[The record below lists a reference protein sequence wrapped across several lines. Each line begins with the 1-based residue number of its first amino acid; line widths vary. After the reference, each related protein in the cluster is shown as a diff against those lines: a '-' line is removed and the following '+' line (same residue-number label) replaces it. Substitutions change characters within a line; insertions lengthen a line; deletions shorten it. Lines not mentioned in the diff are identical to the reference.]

1 MINRDEF
8 LTELKEEQ
16 RFRKTLRKLLEGYLK
31 EKKQAQLLEEQRI
44 RKVIR
49 VLIKESKAELLNEKE
64 DATPHASTG
73 INSLEVVLNAIKKTS
88 KDAYSRLATSPD
100 QRKAFIS
107 TWKWFFKAAFS
118 EDVKLRNA
126 AESAA
131 EKIDKNGF
139 GTPEKT
145 AAVDS
150 DELIQEQDVP
160 EEQEVEEDDEEFTMK
175 ITDPKLQAVEP
186 EEEVKEPT
194 EEEEH
199 DFKVSEIITSFDD
212 IDRAGPVA
220 AAALY
225 NATRKQVMA
234 AFDQLNGD
242 DAENFYKW
250 FFINML
256 GTKLAGFEGDPEIK
270 PLTGHFQYAE
280 AGLQKLGI
288 ETAPELL
295 PVEDADAFN
304 IPDEEF

>member
-16 RFRKTLRKLLEGYLK
+16 RFRKVLRKLLEGYMK
-31 EKKQAQLLEEQRI
+31 EKKQTQLLEEQRI

-49 VLIKESKAELLNEKE
+49 VLIKESKTELLNEKE
-64 DATPHASTG
+64 EVVPHASTG
-73 INSLEVVLNAIKKTS
+73 INELEVILQAIKDTS
-88 KDAYSRLATSPD
+88 KQAYKRLTTSPD

-107 TWKWFFKAAFS
+107 TWKWLFKAAFS
-118 EDVKLRNA
+118 EDMKLRNA
-126 AESAA
+126 AEAAA

-139 GTPEKT
+139 ETSAG
-145 AAVDS
+145 AA
-150 DELIQEQDVP
+150 DELIQEQEVP
-160 EEQEVEEDDEEFTMK
+160 EKQEVEEEEEDDEQFTMK
-175 ITDPKLQAVEP
+175 ITDPKLQTAEP
-186 EEEVKEPT
+186 EEEVQEPT

-199 DFKVSEIITSFDD
+199 DFKVSELITSLDD
-212 IDRAGPVA
+212 VDRAGPRA
-220 AAALY
+220 AAKLY

-234 AFDQLNGD
+234 EFDQLSGE

-280 AGLQKLGI
+280 AALQKLGI
-288 ETAPELL
+288 DSDPELL
-295 PVEDADAFN
+295 PIEDADVFN
-304 IPDEEF
+304 IPSNEF